1 MGNVVFFLFII
12 CFCEKSFIL
21 LVFLQKNVLNM
32 TMERTHLIPKL
43 SKAAVIR
50 GSMVDFLSEKD
61 FNLNFISIE
70 TLLYCIF
77 RNKIRNSL
85 VTTHM

>member
-1 MGNVVFFLFII
+1 ML
-12 CFCEKSFIL
+12 FIL

-43 SKAAVIR
+43 SKAAAIR
-50 GSMVDFLSEKD
+50 GSMVDFLSAKD

-77 RNKIRNSL
+77 LNKIRNSL
-85 VTTHM
+85 VTTHIWK